1 MPVWAV
7 SLCAP
12 TTLLLLLVLT
22 NDAHQFVFSFPD
34 GVVWSDNAY
43 HYQIGYWC
51 ILVWILLCALSALT
65 VMLAKRRAPQER
77 HLLPFVPVA
86 LSALYVLLY
95 ILNVP

>member
-1 MPVWAV
+1 M
-7 SLCAP
+7 CAP

-22 NDAHQFVFSFPD
+22 NDAHQFAFSLPD
-34 GVVWSDNAY
+34 GVVWSGNAY

-51 ILVWILLCALSALT
+51 ILVWILLCALSALM

-77 HLLPFVPVA
+77 HLLPFAPVA